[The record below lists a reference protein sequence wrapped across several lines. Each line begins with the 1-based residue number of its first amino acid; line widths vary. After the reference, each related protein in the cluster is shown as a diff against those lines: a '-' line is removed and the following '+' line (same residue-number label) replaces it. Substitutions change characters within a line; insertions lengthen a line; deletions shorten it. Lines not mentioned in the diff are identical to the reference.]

1 MKLSAGIYQIL
12 AVIFLFAQSTLFQV
26 DLPFP
31 KNDFQSVTGSAT
43 IPADRK
49 SSINRK
55 TNVIYNRVNVTRN
68 KRNEKKKIQ

>member
-12 AVIFLFAQSTLFQV
+12 AVIFSICTVYTFPGGS
-26 DLPFP
+26 PFP
-31 KNDFQSVTGSAT
+31 KNDFQSVTGSTT